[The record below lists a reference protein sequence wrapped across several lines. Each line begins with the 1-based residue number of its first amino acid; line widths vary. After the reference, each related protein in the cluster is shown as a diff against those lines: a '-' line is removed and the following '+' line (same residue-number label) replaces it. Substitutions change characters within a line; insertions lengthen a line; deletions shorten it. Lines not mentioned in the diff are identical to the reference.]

1 MHLLLTRRSP
11 VAHGEG
17 VADDAVAG
25 GQLGEQLR
33 AQLLVQGFQQIE
45 GDDGRLLEIGL
56 KEILVP
62 EADEIV
68 DTCLFCV
75 RAGFSNADRVY
86 VDTHR
91 LNAVKARRRDRDATV
106 ARAEIIER
114 SEEHTSELQSLMRTS
129 YAVFRLNKKKQT
141 TIIRTQ

>member
-1 MHLLLTRRSP
+1 MRISDWSSDVCSSDLLTLRSP
-11 VAHGEG
+11 FAHGEG
-17 VADDAVAG
+17 VADDARAG
-25 GQLGEQLR
+25 LQLGEQLR

-106 ARAEIIER
+106 ARAEIIEHIAGFYVCHA
-114 SEEHTSELQSLMRTS
+114 EHRFEIGR
-129 YAVFRLNKKKQT
+129 A
-141 TIIRTQ
+141 

>member
-1 MHLLLTRRSP
+1 MRISDWSSDVCSSDLLTLRSP
-11 VAHGEG
+11 FAHDEG
-17 VADDAVAG
+17 VADDARAG
-25 GQLGEQLR
+25 LQLGEQLR

-86 VDTHR
+86 VDRKSTR
-91 LNAVKARRRDRDATV
+91 LN
-106 ARAEIIER
+106 
-114 SEEHTSELQSLMRTS
+114 SSH
-129 YAVFRLNKKKQT
+129 
-141 TIIRTQ
+141 

>member
-1 MHLLLTRRSP
+1 MFCFVFLMTRRPPRATRTHTLFPSTTLFRSLSFAGRHAPEIDHASIHLLLTLRSP
-11 VAHGEG
+11 FAHGEG
-17 VADDAVAG
+17 VADDARAG
-25 GQLGEQLR
+25 LQLGEQLR

-86 VDTHR
+86 VDTQDRKSTR
-91 LNAVKARRRDRDATV
+91 LN
-106 ARAEIIER
+106 
-114 SEEHTSELQSLMRTS
+114 SSH
-129 YAVFRLNKKKQT
+129 
-141 TIIRTQ
+141 